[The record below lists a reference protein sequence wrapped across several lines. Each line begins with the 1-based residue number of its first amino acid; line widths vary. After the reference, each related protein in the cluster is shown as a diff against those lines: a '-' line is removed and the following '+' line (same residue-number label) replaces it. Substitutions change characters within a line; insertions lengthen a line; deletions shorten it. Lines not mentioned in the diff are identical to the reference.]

1 MVLILGTTNQL
12 VHNYMELYYFIGL
25 RSCVHY
31 CYCQTEIESHNFLH
45 MGRTAYTI

>member
-25 RSCVHY
+25 RSY